1 MMKKLVELNKSM
13 AADNEEDLGSS
24 KNYISQI
31 NSRSRRRSTIFG
43 LNGIPIVIPPESGIK
58 IGQGR
63 DERKDMYMKLL
74 QVKVEDSET
83 VKDILKQDITGRN
96 AFIKQYQ
103 QAKSALEA
111 KALVQETEKARLIQS
126 IELFSEDHQDQV
138 R

>member
-74 QVKVEDSET
+74 
-83 VKDILKQDITGRN
+83 
-96 AFIKQYQ
+96 
-103 QAKSALEA
+103 
-111 KALVQETEKARLIQS
+111 
-126 IELFSEDHQDQV
+126 
-138 R
+138 